1 MNITSKHVVIVVLI
15 LVVGLLVY
23 DSVSNYINPYVTVSQ
38 VISNKN
44 YYQGKVVQIHGIVV
58 NGTLSR
64 GTDGITKFDISDGIQ
79 VLPVIYKGIVV
90 QNLSEGKEVV
100 VQGILSSNIIEANQ
114 ILVKCPSKYEDSPDT
129 TTNQYDWL
137 FIAALVIALGAAS
150 FFVYSFFWK
159 RS

>member
-1 MNITSKHVVIVVLI
+1 MKITSKHIVIVVLI
-15 LVVGLLVY
+15 LAVGFLVY

-44 YYQGKVVQIHGIVV
+44 YYQGKVVQILGIVV

-64 GTDGITKFDISDGIQ
+64 GSDGITKFDISDGTQ
-79 VLPVIYKGIVV
+79 VLPVVYKGIAV
-90 QNLSEGKEVV
+90 QNLSEGKEVA
-100 VQGILSSNIIEANQ
+100 VQGVLSSNIIEASQ
-114 ILVKCPSKYEDSPDT
+114 ILVKCPSKYEENPGT
-129 TTNQYDWL
+129 TTNHYDWL
-137 FIAALVIALGAAS
+137 FIAAIVIALGAAS